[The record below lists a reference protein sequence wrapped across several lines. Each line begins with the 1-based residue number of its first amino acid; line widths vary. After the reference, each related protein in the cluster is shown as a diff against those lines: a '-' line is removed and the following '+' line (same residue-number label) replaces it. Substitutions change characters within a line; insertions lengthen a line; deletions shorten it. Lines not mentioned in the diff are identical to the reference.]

1 MYFMRGNIY
10 ILLYFLMVAAHFGIW
25 KMSGLAFNEVF
36 IRYYVFL
43 SMLFI
48 LVVTV
53 LSIVK
58 RIYPDYVGFTF
69 LGLIMLKLSMILLAK
84 NKLGLSEVPSYKLH
98 FILPYLLALVLE
110 TLFAISLIKGGVKD
124 EKNQ

>member
-1 MYFMRGNIY
+1 MKGGYVYIMLY
-10 ILLYFLMVAAHFGIW
+10 ILTVVVHFAIW
-25 KMSGLAFNEVF
+25 KYSGLAYEDVF
-36 IRYYVFL
+36 KRYYLFL
-43 SMLFI
+43 SMLFM

-69 LGLIMLKLSMILLAK
+69 LGLIMFKLSMILLAK
-84 NKLGLSEVPSYKLH
+84 NRLGLEEVPSYKIH
-98 FILPYLLALVLE
+98 FILPYLLALVWE
-110 TLFAISLIKGGVKD
+110 TLFAISLIKGSVKD